1 MLYFQ
6 VLFYTG
12 SLLLL
17 SYHCS
22 QLIPDIYW
30 TGLVLGTSSQL
41 AILLIYNSSLIHLK
55 YFVFWP
61 FTINPYCADV
71 SFSFWK
77 FSSRYCLVLVI
88 SRMSSAYAIHC
99 FRRVVIFPLSS
110 MKISLTFIKVCV
122 TFHTQMNNI
131 AVPILTHYSGRVT
144 QICIFNTVKL
154 GTSARSP

>member
-6 VLFYTG
+6 VLFYVV

-22 QLIPDIYW
+22 QLIPDIYR

-41 AILLIYNSSLIHLK
+41 AILLIYNFFLVHLK

-71 SFSFWK
+71 SFSFWNV
-77 FSSRYCLVLVI
+77 FNRDCLVLVI
-88 SRMSSAYAIHC
+88 SRMSSAFAVCC
-99 FRRVVIFPLSS
+99 FRLVVIFPLSFTS
-110 MKISLTFIKVCV
+110 FNIVSITKLTWLLIRDLLV
-122 TFHTQMNNI
+122 
-131 AVPILTHYSGRVT
+131 
-144 QICIFNTVKL
+144 
-154 GTSARSP
+154 